1 MPRQAS
7 LVYTLPDGREEE
19 QPLTPN
25 REASIGRHP
34 HCTVTVSQPS
44 VSRKHARLEF
54 DGQSCMVEDLN
65 SSNGTYVNNQRI
77 TRSALRDGDELR
89 CGDFRLRYVE
99 REISAPVA
107 VTDSRTD
114 APKLKVIGSIKPRSP
129 DLGAGRGTIPPPSSG
144 RDPAEVLGGETNLRS
159 ATPKPIQPPP
169 DRMPPDVVHERRPPS
184 PPVEPDPVDISLA
197 DDPAT
202 RIERL
207 REEANAWKGLY
218 DKLKAAGGG
227 ESDASREEV
236 ARLEARIEELRA
248 DVDERERRIA
258 ELEAARA
265 RAQEQADTQAE
276 RAVRLREQVAAQQG
290 QLEEYRREKVA
301 LDVDLSEARQRLEQL
316 RANQE
321 IGGQRE
327 SELADEV
334 NNLKREVRQREKAI
348 RDIQQ
353 RLEVAE
359 YDLQSARK
367 QNEELKFVS
376 EDDRAKIRKLNEQLD
391 HLRQVDAD
399 KQEMLETARTELDRW
414 KQRAEHAE
422 ERAREAGGAQAA
434 QLAEALEA
442 ERAGRAQA
450 DREVE
455 RLGREIVE
463 LQRQL
468 TEANAGSASSRR
480 LMDQINELKR
490 ENRDLRNQADQGAA
504 LQADAGRLAELEKR
518 LEDAERER
526 HDAERA
532 RVKAEGELRKLEVAL
547 DRAQSQ
553 APGGG
558 GGGDAGA
565 LLAEAVR
572 VYEGLNDL
580 AADLRTNVDLSG
592 GMIRDL
598 RPIVDAAEALRIASG
613 SADAVETIRRT
624 ADEIDAGLTMESA
637 EEAIGRAEESTQTF
651 RKQMRTFRELLQK
664 HGYGS

>member
-44 VSRKHARLEF
+44 VSRKHAKLDF

-99 REISAPVA
+99 KEVSTPAQPRIME
-107 VTDSRTD
+107 SRPD
-114 APKLKVIGSIKPRSP
+114 APKLKF
-129 DLGAGRGTIPPPSSG
+129 AGRLETGRPTMRPQTGPARPTMEPRQVGQVGPAPQSGTDLNRARPQPVARPISRPSAS
-144 RDPAEVLGGETNLRS
+144 PE
-159 ATPKPIQPPP
+159 PP
-169 DRMPPDVVHERRPPS
+169 DES
-184 PPVEPDPVDISLA
+184 FI
-197 DDPAT
+197 DDPQKAIA
-202 RIERL
+202 RA
-207 REEANAWKGLY
+207 REEAAEWRGLY
-218 DKLKAAGGG
+218 ERLKASGGG
-227 ESDASREEV
+227 ESEADREEK
-236 ARLEARIEELRA
+236 ARLQGRVDELRT
-248 DVDERERRIA
+248 DIEQRERRIA

-265 RAQEQADTQAE
+265 RAQEQAETQAE
-276 RAVRLREQVAAQQG
+276 RAVQLRGQVDAERSQA
-290 QLEEYRREKVA
+290 EEYRRKM
-301 LDVDLSEARQRLEQL
+301 VDLDTELSEVRQRLEQL

-334 NNLKREVRQREKAI
+334 NNLKREVRQREKTI
-348 RDIQQ
+348 RDVQQ
-353 RLEVAE
+353 QLEVVE

-376 EDDRAKIRKLNEQLD
+376 EDDRAKIRTLNEQLD

-399 KQEMLETARTELDRW
+399 KQEMLENAQGELARWR
-414 KQRAEHAE
+414 QRAEHAE
-422 ERAREAGGAQAA
+422 EHAREAGGAQAA
-434 QLAEALEA
+434 QLSDALDAEREARGEA
-442 ERAGRAQA
+442 ERRAEQLARGVA
-450 DREVE
+450 DLE
-455 RLGREIVE
+455 RKLA
-463 LQRQL
+463 
-468 TEANAGSASSRR
+468 EANQASGSTRR

-490 ENRDLRNQADQGAA
+490 ENRDLRHQADGAGQGDPEKLAA
-504 LQADAGRLAELEKR
+504 LEQRLDA
-518 LEDAERER
+518 AERER
-526 HDAERA
+526 HEAEGA
-532 RVKAEGELRKLEVAL
+532 RVRAEGELRKLQVL
-547 DRAQSQ
+547 VDRLQSG
-553 APGGG
+553 AGGG
-558 GGGDAGA
+558 GA
-565 LLAEAVR
+565 LLDSAVE

-598 RPIVDAAEALRIASG
+598 RPIVEAAEALRAGESG
-613 SADAVETIRRT
+613 AAVAEIRRT
-624 ADEIDAGLTMESA
+624 AEEIDAALTMESA
-637 EEAIGRAEESTQTF
+637 EEAIGRAEESAQRF
-651 RKQMRTFRELLQK
+651 RRQMRRFRELLQS